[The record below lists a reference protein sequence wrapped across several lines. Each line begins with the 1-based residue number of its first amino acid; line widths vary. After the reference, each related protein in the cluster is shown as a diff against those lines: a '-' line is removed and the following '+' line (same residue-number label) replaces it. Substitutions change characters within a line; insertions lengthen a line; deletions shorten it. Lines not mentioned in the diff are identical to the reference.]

1 MNAVVTPI
9 TRAVGQIGDRVF
21 LTVVAQSLGLSALV
35 FFALHAAAIGI
46 VHGILA
52 WHGPLAWIADL
63 LGSVAASALALWLFL
78 PLAAIIASLFLDPIA
93 RAVEARWYPH
103 LPPAAGASVMSQ
115 IGVSLTFGLRVLALN
130 ILALLLVLLL
140 PGPGLLLGWAVAAYG
155 LGRGLFLA
163 VAMRRMTRAAAEQ
176 VYGAGRWAI
185 LAQGAAMALSGTV
198 PLLNLLIPVIGTAAM
213 VHVLDR
219 TVAGMGPAMARYSG
233 TNRIGGPLV

>member
-9 TRAVGQIGDRVF
+9 ARAIGQIGDRVF

-52 WHGPLAWIADL
+52 WHGPLAWLADL

-93 RAVEARWYPH
+93 RAVEKRWYPH
-103 LPPAAGASVMSQ
+103 LPPAAGASILSQ
-115 IGVSLTFGLRVLALN
+115 VGVSLALGVRVLLLN
-130 ILALLLVLLL
+130 IAALLLVLLL

-163 VAMRRMTRAAAEQ
+163 VAMRRMTRTAAEQ
-176 VYGAGRWAI
+176 VYGAGRWTV
-185 LAQGAAMALSGTV
+185 LAQGAAMALSATV

-219 TVAGMGPAMARYSG
+219 TVAGMGPNAIRL
-233 TNRIGGPLV
+233 TGPG

>member
-1 MNAVVTPI
+1 MNAVVAPI
-9 TRAVGQIGDRVF
+9 ARAVGQIGDRVL

-46 VHGILA
+46 VHGMLA
-52 WHGPLAWIADL
+52 WHGPLAWLADL
-63 LGSVAASALALWLFL
+63 LGSLAASALALWLFL
-78 PLAAIIASLFLDPIA
+78 PLAAIIASLFLNPIA
-93 RAVEARWYPH
+93 AAVEARWYPH

-163 VAMRRMTRAAAEQ
+163 VAMRRMTRTAAEQ

-219 TVAGMGPAMARYSG
+219 TVAGMGPDAVRLTAP
-233 TNRIGGPLV
+233 NR

>member
-1 MNAVVTPI
+1 MNAVVAPI
-9 TRAVGQIGDRVF
+9 ARAVGQIGDRVF

-46 VHGILA
+46 VHGMLA
-52 WHGPLAWIADL
+52 WHGPLAWLADL
-63 LGSVAASALALWLFL
+63 LGSLAASALALWLFL
-78 PLAAIIASLFLDPIA
+78 PLAAIIASLFLNPIA
-93 RAVEARWYPH
+93 AAVEARWYPH

-163 VAMRRMTRAAAEQ
+163 VAMRRMTRTAAEQ

-219 TVAGMGPAMARYSG
+219 TVAGMGPDAVRLTAP
-233 TNRIGGPLV
+233 NR

>member
-1 MNAVVTPI
+1 
-9 TRAVGQIGDRVF
+9 
-21 LTVVAQSLGLSALV
+21 
-35 FFALHAAAIGI
+35 
-46 VHGILA
+46 
-52 WHGPLAWIADL
+52 
-63 LGSVAASALALWLFL
+63 
-78 PLAAIIASLFLDPIA
+78 
-93 RAVEARWYPH
+93 
-103 LPPAAGASVMSQ
+103 MSQ

-163 VAMRRMTRAAAEQ
+163 VAMRRMTRTAAEQ

-219 TVAGMGPAMARYSG
+219 TVAGMGPDAVRLTAP
-233 TNRIGGPLV
+233 NR

>member
-9 TRAVGQIGDRVF
+9 ARAVGQIGDRVF
-21 LTVVAQSLGLSALV
+21 LIVLAQSLGLSALV
-35 FFALHAAAIGI
+35 FFALHAGAIGI

-52 WHGPLAWIADL
+52 WHGPLAWLADL

-93 RAVEARWYPH
+93 AAVEARWYPH
-103 LPPAAGASVMSQ
+103 LAPAAGATVMSQ
-115 IGVSLTFGLRVLALN
+115 IGVSLALGVRVLLLN

-163 VAMRRMTRAAAEQ
+163 VAMRRMTRTAAEQ

-219 TVAGMGPAMARYSG
+219 TVARMGPGAVRLSG
-233 TNRIGGPLV
+233 PG

>member
-1 MNAVVTPI
+1 MNAVVAPI
-9 TRAVGQIGDRVF
+9 ARAVGQIGDRVF

-46 VHGILA
+46 VHGMLA
-52 WHGPLAWIADL
+52 WHGPLAWLADL
-63 LGSVAASALALWLFL
+63 LGSLAASALALWLFL
-78 PLAAIIASLFLDPIA
+78 PLAAIIASLFLNPIA
-93 RAVEARWYPH
+93 AAVEARWYPH

-163 VAMRRMTRAAAEQ
+163 VAMRRMTRTAAEQ
-176 VYGAGRWAI
+176 VYGAGHWAI

-219 TVAGMGPAMARYSG
+219 TVAGMGPDAVRLTAP
-233 TNRIGGPLV
+233 NR